1 MERSIEDYIK
11 SAQELCVLPD
21 VYSRLVS
28 MIDQEDTRLDD
39 IAQLIS
45 LEPALASSV
54 LKMANSALFNFPK
67 QIESIEKAVSVL
79 GLKQISQL
87 IHAYGITAAFAEVD
101 TRVMDID
108 RFWEISVDC
117 ALLCRYLAKARKSS
131 QADSLFLSGLFHNLG
146 ALALV
151 HQAPEQVQYAEDYDK
166 TATPYFRQKEA
177 LGFTFSQCS
186 AALLAEWNV
195 PQSIVEPIT
204 HMHSLKRCLDDENS
218 AILYVSARLALFNS
232 HQGLYKK
239 SQLVK
244 VELAEMLELNDDV
257 IHEMLDQCNAE
268 GMSILSSLGVL

>member
-1 MERSIEDYIK
+1 MERSIEDYVK
-11 SAQELCVLPD
+11 NAQELCVLPD

-28 MIDQEDTRLDD
+28 MIDHEDTRLED

-67 QIESIEKAVSVL
+67 PIESIEKAVSVL
-79 GLKQISQL
+79 GLKQIAQL
-87 IHAYGITAAFAEVD
+87 IHAYGITAAFSEVD
-101 TRVMDID
+101 TRIMDID

-117 ALLCRYLAKARKSS
+117 ALLCRYLAKARKSTKV
-131 QADSLFLSGLFHNLG
+131 DSLFLSGLFHNLG

-151 HQAPEQVQYAEDYDK
+151 HQAPEQVKYAEDYDK

-186 AALLAEWNV
+186 AALLTEWQV
-195 PQSIVEPIT
+195 PQSIITPINN
-204 HMHSLKRCLDDENS
+204 MHSLKRCIGDEDS
-218 AILYVSARLALFNS
+218 AILYIAARLALFNS

-244 VELAEMLELNDDV
+244 AELAEMLDLNDEI
-257 IHEMLDQCNAE
+257 IHEMLEQCNAE